1 MNTKLT
7 LSLDKEVIEKAKHH
21 AKKNG
26 QSVSEMV
33 ENYFKLVTSN
43 DQNRKSMENKS
54 IIEITP
60 LVKSISLKGK
70 SKLPKNFDYKKALTE
85 ALREKYCS

>member
-7 LSLDKEVIEKAKHH
+7 LSLDKEVIEKAKRY

-26 QSVSEMV
+26 QSVSGMV
-33 ENYFKLVTSN
+33 ENYFKLVSSN
-43 DQNRKSMENKS
+43 DQNRKSKGNKR

-60 LVKSISLKGK
+60 LVKSLKTTVK
-70 SKLPKNFDYKKALTE
+70 FPKDFDYKEALTE